1 MEEIELIAVGA
12 ILLVVATAILA
23 GRIGVA
29 APLLLS
35 VLGVGIGYLPFIPL
49 IEVEP
54 EIILLLVLPPLL
66 YAAAVNLPLVDFQ
79 RNFRPIV
86 GLSVVLV
93 IISAVVIGML
103 VNLLVPVIP
112 LPVAIALGAVVSP
125 TDAVA
130 ATSIGKKLGM
140 PRRLVAI
147 LEGESLV
154 NDATSLVL
162 LKAALAAVASSF
174 TFWSAVGSFSYA
186 VAAAIVIGLVVG
198 FVTVWI
204 RSKLANPVYDTV
216 ISFTVPFVSFI
227 PAEHAGASG
236 VLAVVVTGLYAGH
249 HSATRFSAHA
259 RLNERLNWR
268 TVQFIVENGVFLL
281 MGLQLHG
288 LVEEVVHSHWDLS
301 YVVWLGL
308 LVVVVLIALRALFA
322 VPLLLYMRGA
332 ARRYVGRSWTLSRGA
347 DRARQGG
354 SRSAARLE
362 RLEAL
367 QRRSEADLEHEQ
379 EQGLGWREG
388 VALSWAGM
396 RGVVTLAAAQ
406 SIPHDVPDRAQVVLI
421 AFIVAITT
429 LLLHGLTLPAII
441 RRLWTADAVDSGV
454 RGLAAL
460 SADIVKAGNEALDE
474 EIKLEQ
480 ADPTRPELDPALIAR
495 VRAGGKNALASL
507 ALSPTH
513 SASHTP
519 GEESPAHA
527 FVRLS
532 TVVLQAQRDA
542 LLEERAIG
550 RYDSEILR
558 QVGIALDVYEAR
570 LEPPSDY

>member
-332 ARRYVGRSWTLSRGA
+332 ARRYVGRSWALSRGA

-354 SRSAARLE
+354 SRSAAR
-362 RLEAL
+362 
-367 QRRSEADLEHEQ
+367 
-379 EQGLGWREG
+379 
-388 VALSWAGM
+388 
-396 RGVVTLAAAQ
+396 
-406 SIPHDVPDRAQVVLI
+406 
-421 AFIVAITT
+421 
-429 LLLHGLTLPAII
+429 
-441 RRLWTADAVDSGV
+441 
-454 RGLAAL
+454 
-460 SADIVKAGNEALDE
+460 
-474 EIKLEQ
+474 
-480 ADPTRPELDPALIAR
+480 AR
-495 VRAGGKNALASL
+495 K
-507 ALSPTH
+507 T
-513 SASHTP
+513 
-519 GEESPAHA
+519 
-527 FVRLS
+527 
-532 TVVLQAQRDA
+532 
-542 LLEERAIG
+542 
-550 RYDSEILR
+550 
-558 QVGIALDVYEAR
+558 
-570 LEPPSDY
+570 